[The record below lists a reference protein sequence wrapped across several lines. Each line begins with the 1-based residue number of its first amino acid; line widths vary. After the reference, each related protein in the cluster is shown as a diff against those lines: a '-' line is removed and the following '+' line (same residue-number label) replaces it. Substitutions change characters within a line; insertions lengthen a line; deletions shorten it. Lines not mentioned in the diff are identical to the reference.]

1 MLHASKFLASAGLI
15 GALGLGGV
23 RGAGAADLGQVTYV
37 GYNGSLLNVIE
48 QTAIQKGFFENHGL
62 DVQFVHA
69 KSAAEMASAL
79 MGGSAQ
85 FGVLSPPTTVPLDEQ
100 GECFSYK
107 SPNAASFFNVIARK
121 GVDLPNLAK
130 GYPDNL
136 ADMKGKRVGVVSI
149 GGPGQSFVESLLA
162 QAGMTGADVTFIA
175 TSGLPT
181 SIAAIQQAQVDF
193 LLSYPPIQQMLEP
206 DDFVVVADL
215 VNSKGDP
222 LDHLIQ
228 SFSGTTCDYAQK
240 NPQVVKAF
248 CSGIWDAYDYA
259 NDPANDE
266 GMAQVVAKM
275 LTVGPEVARAIW
287 QDYRAIVPSPVIDA
301 ARWQAQTPF
310 LRKEGAKMPDY
321 ATRVDA
327 ACAVDDP
334 RK

>member
-1 MLHASKFLASAGLI
+1 MLHAGRRIASAGLI
-15 GALGLGGV
+15 GALGL
-23 RGAGAADLGQVTYV
+23 AAAPGAADLGQVTYV
-37 GYNGSLLNVIE
+37 GYTGSLLNVIE
-48 QTAIQKGFFENHGL
+48 QTAIQKGFFRNCGL
-62 DVQFVHA
+62 DVQFIHA
-69 KSAAEMASAL
+69 KSAAEMVSAL

-85 FGVLSPPTTVPLDEQ
+85 FGVLSPPATVPLDEQ

-107 SPNAASFFNVIARK
+107 SPNASSFFNVIARK
-121 GVDLPNLAK
+121 GVDLPNLDK
-130 GYPDNL
+130 GYPANL

-149 GGPGQSFVESLLA
+149 GGPGQSFVESPLA

-193 LLSYPPIQQMLEP
+193 LFSYPPIQQMLDA

-215 VNSKGDP
+215 VNTQGDP
-222 LDHLIQ
+222 LDPLIQ
-228 SFSGTTCDYAQK
+228 SFSGSTCDHAQK
-240 NPQVVKAF
+240 NPAITKAF
-248 CSGIWDAYDYA
+248 CSGIRDAYDYA
-259 NDPANDE
+259 NNPANDE
-266 GMAQVVAKM
+266 GMAQVVAQM
-275 LTVGPEVARAIW
+275 LSVEPAMALAIW
-287 QDYRAIVPSPVIDA
+287 KDYRAIVPSPVIDE
-301 ARWQAQTPF
+301 ARWQAQAPF